1 MLGFAARAF
10 CLFVVLLPLSA
21 AAQLPVPPHVNLH
34 NGYIEVI
41 NHIRYHH
48 GFSISGLVRL
58 NESPEGEVASGG
70 TFLINRCCILAGTEY
85 WVELNYVKSTSF
97 RLPIKVTPRLCN
109 IRGIPFGYAVVEF
122 TGDIVEKRAGS
133 GFHTHFEL
141 LHSDER
147 RVDTSC
153 PVEK

>member
-1 MLGFAARAF
+1 MLRFVARAF

-41 NHIRYHH
+41 NHIQAPESSK
-48 GFSISGLVRL
+48 FSGMVKL
-58 NESPEGEVASGG
+58 NGRHEGEVRSGAG
-70 TFLINRCCILAGTEY
+70 LVLNRCCILAGSQYQVEIEY
-85 WVELNYVKSTSF
+85 PAFTGSWERIV
-97 RLPIKVTPRLCN
+97 VTPRLCN
-109 IRGIPFGYAVVEF
+109 IRGIPFGYAVVVF
-122 TGDIVEKRAGS
+122 TGSRWAY
-133 GFHTHFEL
+133 
-141 LHSDER
+141 LHAT

>member
-41 NHIRYHH
+41 NHIRYHDR
-48 GFSISGLVRL
+48 FDTPALVRL
-58 NESPEGEVASGG
+58 NENPEGEVASGG

-85 WVELNYVKSTSF
+85 WVELNYVTSI
-97 RLPIKVTPRLCN
+97 RVRMPIKVTPRLCN

-122 TGDIVEKRAGS
+122 TGDIAQKRAGS
-133 GFHTHFEL
+133 EFPFYDL
-141 LHSDER
+141 LHSDAT